1 MSDAT
6 KAFLDKCSQAREQI
20 AQQAEPSSESSVY
33 TSPQVTALKVE
44 EVLAT
49 GGESTT
55 VAAVQIGVSAVSA

>member
-6 KAFLDKCSQAREQI
+6 KAFLDKCALAREQLV
-20 AQQAEPSSESSVY
+20 QSELSPEQAAY
-33 TSPQVTALKVE
+33 TSPEVTALKVE

-55 VAAVQIGVSAVSA
+55 VAAVQVGVSAVSA